1 MVKRSRYT
9 PRLRADYT
17 TRMSPLTTPSRTLSN
32 DQLTEV
38 MRLEGNNGA
47 VSLFVKL
54 GLVDYEK
61 PRKSRKLERE
71 EFKKKQVDIF
81 SMFEEDER
89 KQR

>member
-1 MVKRSRYT
+1 
-9 PRLRADYT
+9 
-17 TRMSPLTTPSRTLSN
+17 
-32 DQLTEV
+32 
-38 MRLEGNNGA
+38 MRLEGSNGA